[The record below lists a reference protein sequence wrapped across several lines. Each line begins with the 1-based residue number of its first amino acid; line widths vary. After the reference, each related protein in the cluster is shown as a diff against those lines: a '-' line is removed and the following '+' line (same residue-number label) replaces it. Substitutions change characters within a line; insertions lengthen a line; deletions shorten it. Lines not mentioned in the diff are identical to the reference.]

1 MNVPHR
7 DLPRI
12 VIIGC
17 GFGGLKLAKSIN
29 TQNYQVVLFDKNNY
43 HTFQPLMYQVASAGL
58 EPDSIVYPIRKVF
71 NKKENFHFRMA
82 EVQEI
87 DAEKKV
93 LHTSVGTLDYDYLV
107 MATGAVSNFFGM
119 KNIEKYSMPMKSLVE
134 ALNLRSV
141 ILQNF
146 EKALNSSDV
155 DEQDALMSFVIVG
168 GGATGVELAGALAE
182 LKRYILPKDY
192 PDLDIRR
199 MQIHVVQGADRL
211 LPGMSEKASAD
222 SERFLRKMGVNIWLD
237 IRAQDYDG
245 TTVYTNKETFQAK
258 TLIWTA
264 GVKGA
269 PAAGLNTK
277 QTNDGRVLVNSFNQ
291 INGYKNIFSIGDVAA
306 MTSEDMPYG
315 HPMLASVA
323 VQQGVHLGKNFNR
336 LAQQKEMTPFIY
348 KDKGTMAT
356 VGRNLAV
363 VDMKRLKF
371 GGWFAWLMWMFV
383 HLMLLVDFRSRLVVF
398 VNWAWSYLF
407 YDKGTRLIVRKVKDK
422 TLVDCPEEDQV
433 AV

>member
-17 GFGGLKLAKSIN
+17 GFAGLKLAKTIDTS
-29 TQNYQVVLFDKNNY
+29 QYQVVLFDKNNY

-71 NKKENFHFRMA
+71 NKKKNFHFRMA
-82 EVQEI
+82 DVHRI
-87 DAEKKV
+87 DADKKLV
-93 LHTSVGTLDYDYLV
+93 HTSVGELDYDYLV
-107 MATGAVSNFFGM
+107 MATGAESNFFGM
-119 KNIEKYSMPMKSLVE
+119 KNVEKYSMPMKSLVE

-146 EKALNSSDV
+146 EKAINTSDLN
-155 DEQDALMSFVIVG
+155 EREALMSFVIVG

-199 MQIHVVQGADRL
+199 MQIHIVQGADRL
-211 LPGMSEKASAD
+211 LPAMSTKASED
-222 SERFLRKMGVNIWLD
+222 SEAFLRKMGVNVWLN

-245 TTVYTNKETFQAK
+245 TNVFTDKETFQAK
-258 TLIWTA
+258 TLIWAA
-264 GVKGA
+264 GIKGA
-269 PAAGLNTK
+269 PTEGLNAK
-277 QTNDGRVLVNSFNQ
+277 FNHSNRVLVTPFNQ
-291 INGYKNIFSIGDVAA
+291 IEGYEDVFAIGDVAA
-306 MTSEDMPYG
+306 MLSEENPYG

-323 VQQGVHLGKNFNR
+323 VQQGVHLGKNFNL
-336 LAQQKEMTPFIY
+336 LAKEKAMKPFQY
-348 KDKGTMAT
+348 SDKGTMAT
-356 VGRNLAV
+356 IGRNLAV
-363 VDMKRLKF
+363 VDLKSAKF
-371 GGWFAWLMWMFV
+371 SGWFAWILWMFV

-422 TLVDCPEEDQV
+422 TTSEEPV
-433 AV
+433 T